1 MDNVAMEVGSRNK
14 FPANGSMLLRDYL
27 RDIQAT
33 DELPEDD
40 LSPVLFGLYGE
51 VGSILSTAKKLHR
64 EKDAY
69 VGYQKTREEEFGDVL
84 WYFAALCR
92 RVNASLEDIFSKAT
106 ESADYQRVVA
116 ANDLPHGPVSHVSI
130 IGSSPSIQKSYLDLG
145 SAIQPIIKAVEEG
158 RDIEPSLHSFADC
171 YLRALQASELVFARI
186 VQTNLTK
193 ALGRFIE
200 SDYSKL
206 PIFDASFLD
215 EERLP
220 DKFEIK
226 ITQRSS
232 GQSYL
237 QWNGVFIGDPLT
249 DNIRDPDGYRF
260 HDVFHMAHAAILHWS
275 PTFRALIKHKRKSRK
290 DVDEAQD
297 GGRAIVVE
305 EGLTAW
311 IYSRAKELDFFRG
324 QDRVSFDML
333 KTIAQF
339 VQGYEVE
346 ACPLKLWERAILRG
360 YDVFLKV
367 RENNGGIVI
376 GDRQTRNIEFKALV

>member
-1 MDNVAMEVGSRNK
+1 MDHVAMEVGSRGII
-14 FPANGSMLLRDYL
+14 PANGSMLLRDYL
-27 RDIQAT
+27 RDIEAT
-33 DELPEDD
+33 DELPKDEIT
-40 LSPVLFGLYGE
+40 PVLFGLYGE
-51 VGSILSTAKKLHR
+51 VGSILSTAKKLDR
-64 EKDAY
+64 DKGSY
-69 VGYQKTREEEFGDVL
+69 IGYKKTREEEFGDVL

-92 RVNASLEDIFSKAT
+92 RVGASADDIFSKAT
-106 ESADYQRVVA
+106 ASADYQHVVA

-130 IGSSPSIQKSYLDLG
+130 LGSSPSIQKSYLDLG
-145 SAIQPIIKAVEEG
+145 SAIGPLIKAVEEG
-158 RDIEPSLHSFADC
+158 KDIQPFLCYFADC
-171 YLRALQASELVFARI
+171 YLRALQASELVFARV

-200 SDYSKL
+200 TDFSKL
-206 PIFDASFLD
+206 PTFDASFLD

-220 DKFEIK
+220 DEFEIR

-275 PTFRALIKHKRKSRK
+275 PTFRALIKHKRKSK
-290 DVDEAQD
+290 KEIDEAQD

-311 IYSRAKELDFFRG
+311 IYSRAKELNYFQG

-367 RENNGGIVI
+367 RENNGGIVV
-376 GDRQTRNIEFKALV
+376 GDRRARNIEYKALE